1 MAKAGTITVPVEIV
15 PTVVGGGALGLMIS
29 EALAAADQAG
39 RIPVE
44 GVLCVEGEPTGDGRL
59 MCAGAIYWDG
69 MLPIPIIFDRE
80 DGDHSGVTLGAI
92 TEMERR
98 DNGAIWGI
106 GYLSASDD
114 EETQSLVVRARELLE
129 EGAVGVSLRF
139 DSEEV
144 EIRVKRTLI
153 EESAVEQASIDPP
166 EDEMSEDDRI
176 IVARYSA
183 DDVIYAFTSCRAR
196 HLAIVDTAA
205 SATARLEIT
214 GAVAAAGI
222 IGEWAGNEHWFND
235 PQFGDPSVDDRLRYD
250 PDRYAWSVP
259 PTILEDGRVFGH
271 ITPQGI
277 CLRGRPDRCVTP
289 PDGDLEGFMRGH
301 APAAGGLR
309 TGVICVG
316 GGHCGVGI
324 GAAEATRFYD
334 NTGRA
339 VADVRVG
346 KDRYGIWF
354 AGMARP
360 GATQEDL
367 YAFAASDVSGH
378 WEYTK
383 SGRMTLTGLPAVN
396 VGGFPKGWMTYA
408 EFRGGL
414 AASAGVIEDGC
425 GTWDSLS
432 TDAQDDALPSIDE
445 RLSRI
450 EMAIGEMYAAHLR
463 SQE

>member
-1 MAKAGTITVPVEIV
+1 MTGKNTI
-15 PTVVGGGALGLMIS
+15 ALGL
-29 EALAAADQAG
+29 AVAAADPAG

-44 GVLCVEGEPTGDGRL
+44 GPMVVEGDNTGDGRL
-59 MCAGAIYWDG
+59 IEHGAVYWDG
-69 MLPIPIIFDRE
+69 VLPIPIIFDRE
-80 DGDHSGVTLGAI
+80 DSKHDGPTIGAI
-92 TEMERR
+92 TNIERR
-98 DNGAIWGI
+98 DNGVIWGL
-106 GYLSASDD
+106 GYLSATDD
-114 EETQSLVVRARELLE
+114 PVTQSIITRATELLA

-144 EIRVKRTLI
+144 EVRVKRSLMEETEVEI
-153 EESAVEQASIDPP
+153 EIEVGDDMEVD
-166 EDEMSEDDRI
+166 DDRVV
-176 IVARYSA
+176 VARYSA
-183 DDVIYAFTSCRAR
+183 DDAIYAFTSARVR

-205 SATARLEIT
+205 SSSARLSIT
-214 GAVAAAGI
+214 GAVAASGLV
-222 IGEWAGNEHWFND
+222 GEWSGREIWFND
-235 PQFGDPSVDDRLRYD
+235 PGFGDYSVDARLRYD
-250 PDRYAWSVP
+250 PDRAAWSCP
-259 PTILEDGRVFGH
+259 PTLDHETGRVFGH

-289 PDGDLEGFMRGH
+289 PDGDLEGFMRAH

-324 GAAEATRFYD
+324 GAAEATIFYD

-354 AGMARP
+354 AGMSRP
-360 GATQEDL
+360 GAAQEDL
-367 YAFAASDVSGH
+367 YAFCSSDVSGH

-408 EFRGGL
+408 EFNRGL
-414 AASAGVIEDGC
+414 AASAALSIEDGC
-425 GTWDSLS
+425 SSWEALTCEIDSS
-432 TDAQDDALPSIDE
+432 VDQ
-445 RLSRI
+445 RLARI
-450 EMAIGEMYAAHLR
+450 EVALGDMYAAHLR

>member
-1 MAKAGTITVPVEIV
+1 MPRATAIVVPVQ
-15 PTVVGGGALGLMIS
+15 PGLS
-29 EALAAADQAG
+29 LVEAVRAADAGG

-44 GVLCVEGEPTGDGRL
+44 GPVCVEGEVTGDGRL
-59 MCAGAIYWDG
+59 MVEGSIYWDG
-69 MLPIPIIFDRE
+69 MLPAPIIFDMS
-80 DGDHSGVTLGAI
+80 DGDHSGVTIGAM
-92 TEMERR
+92 EVLERR
-98 DNGAIWGI
+98 ENNAIWTV
-106 GYLSASDD
+106 GYLSASDVP
-114 EETQSLVVRARELLE
+114 EIQELVIRAAELLE

-144 EIRVKRTLI
+144 EIRVKRSLI
-153 EESAVEQASIDPP
+153 EESAVEEAELDSGPELD
-166 EDEMSEDDRI
+166 EDEERI

-183 DDVIYAFTSCRAR
+183 DDVVYAFTSARVR

-205 SATARLEIT
+205 SANAHLSIT
-214 GAVAAAGI
+214 GAVAAAGVI
-222 IGEWAGNEHWFND
+222 DDWSGHEHFFAD
-235 PQFGDPSVDDRLRYD
+235 PEFADPSIDPRLRYD
-250 PDRYAWSVP
+250 PDRAVWSCP
-259 PTILEDGRVFGH
+259 PTIDHETGRVFGH

-289 PDGDLEGFMRGH
+289 PDGDLQGFMRGY

-324 GAAEATRFYD
+324 GASEATQFYD

-360 GATQEDL
+360 GASQSDL
-367 YAFAASDVSGH
+367 YAFASSDVSGH
-378 WEYTK
+378 WEYSK
-383 SGRMTLTGLPAVN
+383 AGRMTLVGLPAVN
-396 VGGFPKGWMTYA
+396 VGGFPKGWMTYQ
-408 EFRGGL
+408 EFTTGL
-414 AASAGVIEDGC
+414 AASAALTVEEGC
-425 GTWDSLS
+425 GSWSELS
-432 TDAQDDALPSIDE
+432 GVDTNDLSA

-450 EMAIGEMYAAHLR
+450 EMALGEMYAGYLR
-463 SQE
+463 SQEGTT